1 MTTLTENFSDLMNNA
16 RFAAQSLTSSKDCV
30 SLAPR
35 MQSSFRDRLN
45 QVGNPLM
52 LALLAW
58 WVLLAP
64 AIAQSPNSN
73 PGQPN
78 ASPRQLVPNPFG
90 FSQSSPA
97 YTPQALPQT
106 AAPLAEDD
114 GYVLGANDRIRMDVF
129 SVPEFSG
136 EYVVLPNGTVNLP
149 QIGAVSV
156 QGRNLKQASSAI
168 ASAYN
173 AILTRPVITL
183 SLLAARPITIVLA
196 GEVNRP
202 GSYTIPAAP
211 TAGDSGIVPNLT
223 RTLQLAEGVTQSA
236 DLRRVQVRRARSRA
250 AGGDEVITV
259 DLWQLLQ
266 TGDGRQDLRLRDGD
280 SVFIPSNVNVSLQEA
295 RQLAAANFATKS
307 NRPLKIAVVGEVNRP
322 GPYTIYEG
330 MNNQQPQQIQPTAT
344 GSLVPSVTQAIQVAG
359 GITQSADIRNIQI
372 RRLTRTGPEQI
383 VKVDFWQLLKSG
395 DVLQDLPLQDGDT
408 IQIPT
413 ATTVNDREITELAT
427 ASFSPGKIVVNVVGE
442 VERAGPVEIAPN
454 APLNQA
460 LLSAGGFNKRARK
473 STVTLVRL
481 NPNGSV
487 TKRDISVDFAQGVSD
502 QRNPSL
508 RNNDIIIVRRS
519 TLAGISDTIGSVTA
533 PLSGFFG
540 IFRLLGLPVP

>member
-1 MTTLTENFSDLMNNA
+1 M
-16 RFAAQSLTSSKDCV
+16 DCV

-35 MQSSFRDRLN
+35 MQYPFGKCIIRAGS
-45 QVGNPLM
+45 PLIFS
-52 LALLAW
+52 LLAW
-58 WVLLAP
+58 SVLLAP
-64 AIAQSPNSN
+64 AIAQSSVSPAKQSASN
-73 PGQPN
+73 PARLP
-78 ASPRQLVPNPFG
+78 
-90 FSQSSPA
+90 QSNPA
-97 YTPQALPQT
+97 YAPST
-106 AAPLAEDD
+106 AVPLSEED
-114 GYVLGANDRIRMDVF
+114 GYLLGAGDRIRMDVF

-136 EYVVLPNGTVNLP
+136 EYLVLPNGTVNLP
-149 QIGAVSV
+149 QIGAVAV
-156 QGRNLKQASSAI
+156 RGRNLKQASSAI
-168 ASAYN
+168 AAAYGSV
-173 AILTRPVITL
+173 LTRPVITL

-236 DLRRVQVRRARSRA
+236 DLRRVQVRRQRSQTM
-250 AGGDEVITV
+250 GGDQMFTV

-266 TGDGRQDLRLRDGD
+266 TGDNRQDLRLQDGD

-307 NRPLKIAVVGEVNRP
+307 SRPLKIAIVGEVNRP

-330 MNNQQPQQIQPTAT
+330 MLTQQVQQNQQVAS
-344 GSLVPSVTQAIQVAG
+344 GSVIPSVTQAIQVAG

-372 RRLTRTGPEQI
+372 RRLTRTGPEQV
-383 VKVDFWQLLKSG
+383 VKVDFWKLLKSG

-413 ATTVNDREITELAT
+413 ATAVNDREITDLAT

-460 LLSAGGFNKRARK
+460 LLAAGSFNKRARK

-481 NPNGSV
+481 NPNGTV
-487 TKRDISVDFAQGVSD
+487 TKRDISVDFAQGISE
-502 QRNPSL
+502 QKNPSL

-519 TLAGISDTIGSVTA
+519 TLAGITDTIGSVTA
-533 PLSGFFG
+533 PLSGFLG
-540 IFRLLGLPVP
+540 IFRLLGLPIP